1 MNIEWLDGWDACNRE
16 WLFRI
21 EQKIIELETGTGFA
35 VNNIGIAEIFRKFIT
50 DANITEAAKAKDT
63 V

>member
-21 EQKIIELETGTGFA
+21 EKKIIELETGTGFA
-35 VNNIGIAEIFRKFIT
+35 VNNIGIAEIFRNMIN
-50 DANITEAAKAKDT
+50 DANTTEAAKAKDP

>member
-16 WLFRI
+16 WLHRI
-21 EQKIIELETGTGFA
+21 EKKITELETGTAFA
-35 VNNIGIAEIFRKFIT
+35 VNNIGIAEIFRNMIN
-50 DANITEAAKAKDT
+50 DANITEAAKAKDP